1 MTRQWRPTLRI
12 VPKLL
17 ALLLLVFAAGCEEK
31 SLNIRT
37 PALDRNLPDETS
49 TNVTITEYNGL
60 ATDYVL
66 SAKRI
71 ERFYDRRILNAYG
84 ARIRAYD
91 AKKGGTSLMQ
101 ADSTIVDDARN
112 IIYAYGNVK
121 LSSPNGSIEALRMI
135 WDRNMD
141 EITAPGPVTLVRDGN
156 TLRGEDLRTN
166 TRIDYAEMKTVSA
179 EGIFNEQDFD
189 W

>member
-1 MTRQWRPTLRI
+1 MNKPWQHSLRI
-12 VPKLL
+12 
-17 ALLLLVFAAGCEEK
+17 ALNLLVLSLILLSGCEDN
-31 SLNIRT
+31 SLSIRT
-37 PALDRNLPDETS
+37 PVMDRNLPDETS
-49 TNVTITEYNGL
+49 TNVTITEFNGL
-60 ATDYVL
+60 STDYIL
-66 SAKRI
+66 TAKRI

-91 AKKGGTSLMQ
+91 ARKGGTSVME

-112 IIYAYGNVK
+112 MIYAYGNVK
-121 LSSPNGSIEALRMI
+121 LSSPNGSIESHRMV

-141 EITAPGPVTLVRDGN
+141 EIIAPGQVTLVRNGN

-179 EGIFNEQDFD
+179 EGIFNEQGFD